1 MLTWTLPLTHCV
13 AGPNA
18 GRNSSRPLTMLK
30 PVDLSNS
37 ITTQHLGHIALT
49 STPPNTMRKWHQR
62 LPRHPNATC
71 EQHQH
76 ARCLPPATSPDTQRH
91 TPIVHNIWW
100 PSTQLLE
107 TERLICRSVYFIGT
121 NSHSIHLRVP
131 HQPAYK
137 RANPHVVNPVHV
149 RRFSLIPSPS
159 NKPSNILRL
168 SP

>member
-1 MLTWTLPLTHCV
+1 MLTWTLPLTRCV

-18 GRNSSRPLTMLK
+18 GRNSSRPRTLLK

-37 ITTQHLGHIALT
+37 ITTQHLGRIALT

-121 NSHSIHLRVP
+121 NSHSIEL
-131 HQPAYK
+131 
-137 RANPHVVNPVHV
+137 
-149 RRFSLIPSPS
+149 LIPTVPFNS
-159 NKPSNILRL
+159 RL
-168 SP
+168 FPLPWFIRK